1 MFVVSCIRG
10 WTLWNEKKGLYRLT
24 GRSDRPG
31 KGVSQVRGN
40 VLTSEECVEKME
52 GVLRGAHE

>member
-52 GVLRGAHE
+52 GVL